1 MKKEI
6 IATGVSAFLMSQ
18 ASATGYQERTE
29 LGGAGTAGV
38 ILGFLIFGVFWI
50 TAIVIIIIEE
60 KNRHR
65 DYGKMLADAQAE
77 EREFRTKYPH
87 LFAEEDAEER
97 RKQEEKANKNRG
109 TAGGTMNPSLQNQE
123 TDKGKIADTKA

>member
-6 IATGVSAFLMSQ
+6 IATGVSAMLMST
-18 ASATGYQERTE
+18 ASATGYEERTE

-50 TAIVIIIIEE
+50 SAIVIIIIEE

-65 DYGKMLADAQAE
+65 TYG
-77 EREFRTKYPH
+77 
-87 LFAEEDAEER
+87 
-97 RKQEEKANKNRG
+97 
-109 TAGGTMNPSLQNQE
+109 
-123 TDKGKIADTKA
+123 